1 MNSTKMFSIRK
12 KNSITEKA
20 IAMDTEMVLA
30 TLMATGTDLDHCT
43 GLDMVMEM
51 DVGMET
57 VEVRVTILAYNLD
70 LAYENSTD

>member
-1 MNSTKMFSIRK
+1 
-12 KNSITEKA
+12 
-20 IAMDTEMVLA
+20 
-30 TLMATGTDLDHCT
+30 LDHCT